1 MTTYNN
7 KIKILYVED
16 EEGDKK
22 LLRMYIK
29 KSSIKAELF
38 YAGSLQ
44 ECFTIADEEDI
55 DLVFLDLSLPDSQG
69 FKTLINFFKE
79 ITHIPV
85 IVMTGLNDDL
95 IGSQSIK
102 AGAQD
107 YLIKGNFDENLL
119 TRTVNYSLHRFKSQ
133 QKLKEFANK
142 LSISEKRHLVA
153 QEMAHFGNW
162 EMDLVSNEMSWT
174 DEVYRI
180 FGYPP
185 RSINPVLSDYLHLV
199 HPEDS
204 EEFEDTFSEVIKD
217 GKLRKIDHKV
227 IVNGRKI
234 KYVSTMMQVLYD
246 ESENK
251 AILVGAVQDIT
262 DKKMSEQLLIEQ
274 ELSNKSLKIRDDV
287 FENLTFQVRTP
298 LSSLVS
304 LSYLMENNPSQKE
317 LAYHIN
323 DLKDS
328 IKELHQ
334 AMNNLSNFSLYQ
346 YNQLK
351 IEEVKFSIRKWVQ
364 DIEMLFKLKTDEKN
378 INFTINVSDDI
389 PNTLQGDM
397 NKINQIVYNLIDNAI
412 KFCYDNGNVILNFSC
427 KKAKGNNINLI
438 IKIEDNGKGFD
449 EKELKRITKTENL
462 IHAINENEE
471 FAGLGIT
478 IVNKLIDKLDGTI
491 QFNTKK
497 GKGTN
502 VSVILPV
509 KIIQDETNNSAL
521 ENTKKKPTAPLK
533 ILLVEDHFLNQL
545 ATKKVLTKWSDFVKV
560 DIAENGMIGY
570 EKFRAHNYDLILMDL
585 QMPIMNGFQST
596 EKIREHD
603 ATIPIVALTA
613 SASSQE
619 KEKARD
625 IGMNDYISKPITPQ
639 DLYSTIMKLI

>member
-1 MTTYNN
+1 MTGYNN

-16 EEGDKK
+16 NEADKK
-22 LLRMYIK
+22 LLRVYIRK
-29 KSSIKAELF
+29 TGIKAELLF
-38 YAGSLQ
+38 ASSLQ
-44 ECFTIADEEDI
+44 NCFSTADEEGI
-55 DLVFLDLSLPDSQG
+55 DLVLLDLSLPDSQG
-69 FKTLINFFKE
+69 FKTLLEYFKE
-79 ITHIPV
+79 LSHIPV

-107 YLIKGNFDENLL
+107 YLIKGNFDEHLL
-119 TRTVNYSLHRFKSQ
+119 SRTINYSLHRFKSQ
-133 QKLKEFANK
+133 QKLKQYANK
-142 LSISEKRHLVA
+142 LSISEKRFIAA

-162 EMDLVSNEMSWT
+162 EMDLVTNEMNWT

-180 FGYPP
+180 FGYAPK
-185 RSINPVLSDYLHLV
+185 SINPLLSDYLHLV

-204 EEFEDTFSEVIKD
+204 SDFEDTFGEVIKD
-217 GKLRKIDHKV
+217 GKLRKIDHKI
-227 IVNGRKI
+227 IVNGSKI

-246 ESENK
+246 ESEKK
-251 AILVGAVQDIT
+251 AILIGAVQDIT
-262 DKKMSEQLLIEQ
+262 DKKMSEQLLIQQ

-304 LSYLMENNPSQKE
+304 LSYLMENNPSQKDLE
-317 LAYHIN
+317 YHIN

-351 IEEVKFSIRKWVQ
+351 IEEVKFSIRKWMH

-378 INFTINVSDDI
+378 INFTINVSDNI

-412 KFCYDNGNVILNFSC
+412 KFCYDNGNVNLNFSC

-462 IHAINENEE
+462 IHAINEKEE

-478 IVNKLIDKLDGTI
+478 IVNKLVDNLSGTI
-491 QFNTKK
+491 QFKTKK
-497 GKGTN
+497 DKGTN
-502 VSVILPV
+502 VTVNIPV
-509 KIIQDETNNSAL
+509 KAVEEKIEAL
-521 ENTKKKPTAPLK
+521 ENVQKKPNAPLK

-570 EKFRAHNYDLILMDL
+570 EKFRAYNYDLILMDL

-603 ATIPIVALTA
+603 ANIPIVALTA

-625 IGMNDYISKPITPQ
+625 VGMNDYISKPIAPQ